1 MELTATSNG
10 GLLRVD
16 TEDEK
21 YIYTVHKYLYNL
33 ATRQ

>member
-21 YIYTVHKYLYNL
+21 NRYTVHKYLYNL